1 MAEKITK
8 KTVLLVMYRKIL
20 SDYLVTLTD
29 YNANCNVV
37 VEQNYALAVLAA
49 ETCTPDLVLV
59 EIPEFGQWCFAE
71 RCLTVC
77 DVIRSQLPGCKQV
90 ILCDERDTAACQAT
104 IQARQEQRIDDFLFY
119 TNSTKYMFS
128 KLEALTCFTSIHNE
142 GEKNEEVLFEEQR

>member
-1 MAEKITK
+1 MVEKIIK
-8 KTVLLVMYRKIL
+8 KTILLVMYRKVL

-29 YNANCNVV
+29 NNVNCNIV
-37 VEQNYALAVLAA
+37 VEQNYALATLTA

-90 ILCDERDTAACQAT
+90 ILCDEKDTAACQAT
-104 IQARQEQRIDDFLFY
+104 IQARQEQRIDDFLFC

-128 KLEALTCFTSIHNE
+128 KLEALAGFAAGHYK
-142 GEKNEEVLFEEQR
+142 GGKNEEVLFEEQR